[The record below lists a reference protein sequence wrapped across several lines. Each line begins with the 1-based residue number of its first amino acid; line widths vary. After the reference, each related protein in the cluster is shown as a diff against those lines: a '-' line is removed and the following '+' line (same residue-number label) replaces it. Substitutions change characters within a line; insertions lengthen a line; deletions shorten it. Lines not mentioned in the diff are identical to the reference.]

1 MLTPEQTALI
11 LLAAGRSRRFND
23 GDKLAETFLDKPLA
37 YHVVTALERVPF
49 QARIAV
55 VSATTLD
62 FAALGYDVV
71 ENPDPALG
79 QARSLGFGVARAQEL
94 GCEAV
99 LVALAD
105 MPRVTAAHVH
115 RLMDAAD
122 GPATI
127 VASSDGVQPMP
138 PALFGRD
145 MFPMLMQL
153 EGDHGA
159 RDLIRRGH
167 HVIAPPAEL
176 VDIDTQE
183 DLRALRER
191 YGLRTDGLPEQP
203 PARVTRDEARRSD

>member
-1 MLTPEQTALI
+1 MLKPDQTALI
-11 LLAAGRSRRFND
+11 LLAAGRSHRFND
-23 GDKLAETFLDKPLA
+23 GDKLAEPFLDKPLA

-49 QARIAV
+49 CARIAV
-55 VSATTLD
+55 VSDTALD

-71 ENPDPALG
+71 ENPDPSLG
-79 QARSLGFGVARAQEL
+79 QARSLCFGVARAQAL

-105 MPRVTAAHVH
+105 MPRVTAAHI
-115 RLMDAAD
+115 RRMMDAAD

-127 VASSDGVQPMP
+127 VASSDGVRPMP
-138 PALFGRD
+138 PALFGKD
-145 MFPMLMQL
+145 MFAQLMKL
-153 EGDHGA
+153 EGDQGA
-159 RDLIRRGH
+159 RDLIKRGH

-183 DLRALRER
+183 DLRELREL

-203 PARVTRDEARRSD
+203 PALTRAEARRSD

>member
-1 MLTPEQTALI
+1 MLTPDQVALI

-23 GDKLAETFLDKPLA
+23 GDKLAEPFLDKPLA

-49 QARIAV
+49 CARIAV
-55 VSATTLD
+55 VSDTALD

-71 ENPDPALG
+71 ENPDPSLG
-79 QARSLGFGVARAQEL
+79 QARSLCHGVARAKEL

-99 LVALAD
+99 MVALAD

-115 RLMDAAD
+115 RMMDAAD
-122 GPATI
+122 GADTI
-127 VASSDGVQPMP
+127 VASSDGVHPMP
-138 PALFGRD
+138 PALFGRNLYD
-145 MFPMLMQL
+145 ALMQL

-176 VDIDTQE
+176 VDVDTQD
-183 DLRALRER
+183 DLRELREL
-191 YGLRTDGLPEQP
+191 YGLPTDGK
-203 PARVTRDEARRSD
+203 